1 MKKFTKGCLIT
12 ALVLFIFG
20 VAFWGICGVM
30 GGFRQLDNLDI
41 SNSRFFSLGWNG
53 FRWGYNGKWFNVLW
67 DEDDFFDDDGW
78 SNSAG
83 TPNLVEVGETVQTGY
98 HALDITDIDI
108 ELGGSNLF
116 IRESDDDYVHIVN
129 NADANTVKYA
139 LKGGTLKLYYGK
151 TVQHW
156 IGVGKN
162 NGNIVLY
169 LPKGMTLRSIDIEMG
184 AGNMESIALAADEID
199 MEIGAG
205 NFSIEGLVSDELD
218 ISVGAGNAEI
228 SAVSAGNVSMEVGA
242 GEIVVDDMTIKNLDL
257 ECGMGNSTITG
268 TITGNA
274 DIECGMGN
282 VNLMLSGGVA
292 DYNYQVECALGNIT
306 IGNDEYGGIVNER
319 NINNGSRQN
328 IDIECATGNIA
339 IVFTD

>member
-12 ALVLFIFG
+12 ALILFVFG
-20 VAFWGICGVM
+20 CAFWGICGYM
-30 GGFRQLDNLDI
+30 GGFRQLDNLNI
-41 SNSRFFSLGWNG
+41 SSNRFFSLGWNG
-53 FRWGYNGKWFNVLW
+53 FRWGYVWN
-67 DEDDFFDDDGW
+67 DDDFFDDDGW

-83 TPNLVEVGETVQTGY
+83 TPNLVEVGDMVQTGY
-98 HALDITDIDI
+98 HASDITDIDI

-116 IRESDDDYVHIVN
+116 IKESDDDYVHIAN
-129 NADANTVKYA
+129 HSDANTVKYA

-156 IGVGKN
+156 IGIGKN

-205 NFSIEGLVSDELD
+205 NFIIEGLVSNELD

-228 SAVSAGNVSMEVGA
+228 GSINAGNASMEVGA
-242 GEIVVDDMTIKNLDL
+242 GEIVADDMTVKNLDL
-257 ECGMGNSTITG
+257 ECGMGNSTMTG

-274 DIECGMGN
+274 DIECGLGN
-282 VNLMLSGGVA
+282 VTLMLSGDVA
-292 DYNYQVECALGNIT
+292 DYNYQVECAMGNIT
-306 IGNDEYGGIVNER
+306 IGKDEYGGIINER
-319 NINNGSRQN
+319 NINNGSSKN

-339 IVFTD
+339 IAFVK